1 MKQQRLALA
10 VVLVA
15 ALAWSVGALAQSAV
29 IPAGTEIHVRTDQ
42 AINQTAD
49 NNNNSPYSGNN
60 IYPATVS
67 DNVLDQSG
75 RIAIPRGARA
85 ELAMVRTGNNSN
97 EVTLDLRSISYNGR
111 TYTIEGE
118 SGSAESSTRRGG
130 LGANKRTGEYVGG
143 GALAGTLLGALA
155 GGGKGAAIGAIAG
168 AGAGAGA
175 QVLTRGKQLNVPAET
190 VLNYKL
196 TQDLRVRAASSYDN
210 SYDRQY
216 RNNDRYNHDYNQ
228 NNPQQYDQ
236 NAPPPRQ

>member
-1 MKQQRLALA
+1 MKQRLALA
-10 VVLVA
+10 AVLVA
-15 ALAWSVGALAQSAV
+15 ALAWSAGAMAQSVV
-29 IPAGTEIHVRTDQ
+29 IPAGTEVHVRTDQ
-42 AINQTAD
+42 AINGTSDQ
-49 NNNNSPYSGNN
+49 NSTYSGNN
-60 IYPATVS
+60 LYPGTVS

-97 EVTLDLRSISYNGR
+97 EVTLDLHSIAFNGR
-111 TYTIEGE
+111 TYTIEGD
-118 SGSAESSTRRGG
+118 SSSAEASTKRGG
-130 LGANKRTGEYVGG
+130 IGMNKRTGEYVGG

-196 TQDLRVRAASSYDN
+196 TQDLRVRPSSTYDN

-216 RNNDRYNHDYNQ
+216 RQNRSNDT
-228 NNPQQYDQ
+228 YDQ
-236 NAPPPRQ
+236 NYDQSAPPPRQ